1 VLEDKRARIPLAK
14 AREESFPDVIIMQNA
29 GITEL

>member
-1 VLEDKRARIPLAK
+1 VLEDKRARILLDK
-14 AREESFPDVIIMQNA
+14 AGEESFPYVGIIPSA